1 MVREWIKDYFY
12 HTATERKGMAVLGF
26 CTVFFMLVPYA
37 FPYFIKDKNKIDIA
51 AMNIEAAKIRKSQR
65 PVTSEDDAA
74 EIEKDFSSYKPFPFN
89 PNTATQK
96 DFAQLGLS
104 EKVANTILHYREKG
118 GKFYKPEDFKKIW
131 GLKEADFIRLK
142 DYINLETVRYAK
154 KYDNKEGKE
163 IEEVVVEYSNFD
175 PNLASIDDLLK
186 QGIPKKTAYMI
197 THYREKGGK
206 FRKKEDL
213 KKIYGMPEDIYYKL
227 EQYILIPENKTFT
240 PFPTD
245 KNVATANGNNTN
257 TNPNV
262 NQNPAI
268 PNTYNNT
275 GQKKFAPSP
284 AVNIDINKSTM
295 EDWTKLNGIGPGY
308 AKRIV
313 NFRDKLGGF
322 CNVEQVK
329 ETFGLPDSTFQKIKT
344 QLTVSPILKKI
355 NVNTATVE
363 EFKSHPYLKW
373 NQVNIITNYRA
384 QHNGKIADLE
394 ELKKIQGIPADVIE
408 KIKPYLE
415 F

>member
-12 HTATERKGMAVLGF
+12 HTATERKGMAILGF

-37 FPYFIKDKNKIDIA
+37 FPYFIKDKNKIDIV
-51 AMNIEAAKIRKSQR
+51 AMNIEAAKIRKSQK
-65 PVTSEDDAA
+65 PTTSDDAS

-131 GLKEADFIRLK
+131 GLKEADFLRLK
-142 DYINLETVRYAK
+142 DYINLETVHYAK
-154 KYDNKEGKE
+154 KYDKKEGKE
-163 IEEVVVEYSNFD
+163 VEEVVVEYSNFD

-186 QGIPKKTAYMI
+186 QGIPKKTSYMI

-213 KKIYGMPEDIYYKL
+213 KKIYGMPEDVYNKL
-227 EQYILIPENKTFT
+227 EAYIVIPENKTNT
-240 PFPTD
+240 LFPTD
-245 KNVATANGNNTN
+245 KNAVASVGANG
-257 TNPNV
+257 
-262 NQNPAI
+262 QI
-268 PNTYNNT
+268 PNSYNNT
-275 GQKKFAPSP
+275 GQKKFPPAAPI
-284 AVNIDINKSTM
+284 NIDINKATM

-355 NVNTATVE
+355 NINTATVE

-384 QHNGKIADLE
+384 QHNGTIANLE
-394 ELKKIQGIPADVIE
+394 ELKKIQGLPADVIE

>member
-12 HTATERKGMAVLGF
+12 HTATERKGMAILGF
-26 CTVFFMLVPYA
+26 CTVFFMLVPYT
-37 FPYFIKDKNKIDIA
+37 FPYFIKDQNKIDIV
-51 AMNIEAAKIRKSQR
+51 AMNIEAAKIRRSQ
-65 PVTSEDDAA
+65 PIASSEDAS
-74 EIEKDFSSYKPFPFN
+74 EIEKDFSNYKPFPFN

-131 GLKEADFIRLK
+131 GLKEADFLRLK

-154 KYDNKEGKE
+154 KYDNKQGKE

-213 KKIYGMPEDIYYKL
+213 KKIYGMPEDVYSKL
-227 EQYILIPENKTFT
+227 EAYIVIPENKTTT
-240 PFPTD
+240 PFPID
-245 KNVATANGNNTN
+245 KNAVASVGGNG
-257 TNPNV
+257 
-262 NQNPAI
+262 QI
-268 PNTYNNT
+268 PNSYNNT
-275 GQKKFAPSP
+275 GQKKFPPAAPI
-284 AVNIDINKSTM
+284 NIDINKATM

-322 CNVEQVK
+322 CNTEQVK
-329 ETFGLPDSTFQKIKT
+329 ETFGLPDSTFQKIKM

-355 NVNTATVE
+355 NVNMATVE
-363 EFKSHPYLKW
+363 ELKLHPYLKW

-384 QHNGKIADLE
+384 QHNGKIANLE
-394 ELKKIQGIPADVIE
+394 ELKKIQGLPPDVIE

>member
-37 FPYFIKDKNKIDIA
+37 FPYFIKDQNKLDIVA
-51 AMNIEAAKIRKSQR
+51 LNAEAAKIRRTQ
-65 PVTSEDDAA
+65 PQTTSEDGS
-74 EIEKDFSSYKPFPFN
+74 EIEKDFSNYKPFPFN

-104 EKVANTILHYREKG
+104 EKVINTILHYREKG
-118 GKFYKPEDFKKIW
+118 GKFYKPESFKKIW
-131 GLKEADFIRLK
+131 GLKEADYNRLK
-142 DYINLETVRYAK
+142 DYINLESVSYAK
-154 KYDNKEGKE
+154 KYDNYQKKE
-163 IEEVVVEYSNFD
+163 IEEVVVEYNNFD

-186 QGIPKKTAYMI
+186 VGIPKKTAYMI

-213 KKIYGMPEDIYYKL
+213 KKIYGMPEDVYLKL
-227 EQYILIPENKTFT
+227 ESYIVIPTNGVVASSVV
-240 PFPTD
+240 D
-245 KNVATANGNNTN
+245 KNANANPSTN
-257 TNPNV
+257 TSPT
-262 NQNPAI
+262 NPAI
-268 PNTYNNT
+268 PNAYNNT
-275 GQKKFAPSP
+275 PQKKFAPATP
-284 AVNIDINKSTM
+284 VNIDINKSTM

-313 NFRDKLGGF
+313 TYRDKLGGF

-344 QLTVSPILKKI
+344 QLSVSPILKKI
-355 NVNTATVE
+355 NVNAATVE
-363 EFKSHPYLKW
+363 ELKLHPYLKW

-384 QHNGKIADLE
+384 QHGGKIANFE
-394 ELKKIQGIPADVIE
+394 ELKKIQGLPADVLE

>member
-26 CTVFFMLVPYA
+26 CTVFFMVLPYA
-37 FPYFIKDKNKIDIA
+37 FPYFIKDQNKLDIVA
-51 AMNIEAAKIRKSQR
+51 LNIEVAKIKRNQ
-65 PVTSEDDAA
+65 PQANAEDGAD
-74 EIEKDFSSYKPFPFN
+74 IEKDFANYKPFPFN

-104 EKVANTILHYREKG
+104 EKVINTLMHYREKG

-131 GLKEADFIRLK
+131 GLKEADFLRLK
-142 DYINLETVRYAK
+142 DYINLESVSYAK
-154 KYDNKEGKE
+154 KYDYKEKKE
-163 IEEVVVEYSNFD
+163 IEEVVIEYNNFD

-186 QGIPKKTAYMI
+186 LGIPKKTAYMI

-227 EQYILIPENKTFT
+227 ENYIVIPDNKVVASNIV
-240 PFPTD
+240 D
-245 KNVATANGNNTN
+245 KGVNNNPSANPSIPNT
-257 TNPNV
+257 
-262 NQNPAI
+262 AI
-268 PNTYNNT
+268 PNAYNNT
-275 GQKKFAPSP
+275 TPKKFPAAAP
-284 AVNIDINKSTM
+284 VNIDINKSTM

-313 NFRDKLGGF
+313 TFRDKLGGF
-322 CNVEQVK
+322 CNVDQVK

-344 QLTVSPILKKI
+344 QLSVSPILKKI
-355 NVNTATVE
+355 NVNVATVE
-363 EFKSHPYLKW
+363 ELKLHPYLKW
-373 NQVNIITNYRA
+373 NQVNIIVNYRA
-384 QHNGKIADLE
+384 QHGGKIANFE
-394 ELKKIQGIPADVIE
+394 ELKKIQGLPADVLE
-408 KIKPYLE
+408 KVKPYLE